1 MDYQNSME
9 IILHA
14 GNAKALILEAIE
26 QPEKGNFE
34 QANKMVEDANQEVL
48 AAHEQH
54 QSLLVQLANGEMVE
68 VDLMMVH
75 AEDHLNSANE
85 EILLARHLI
94 KVYKK
99 LEEK

>member
-1 MDYQNSME
+1 MDYQNSFE

-14 GNAKALILEAIE
+14 GNAKALVLQSMEAAE
-26 QPEKGNFE
+26 HGDFEK
-34 QANKMVEDANQEVL
+34 ARALVDDANQEVL
-48 AAHEQH
+48 EAHEQH
-54 QSLLVQLANGEMVE
+54 KSLLVQLANGEKVE

-85 EILLARHLI
+85 EILLAKHLI
-94 KVYKK
+94 KLYQK

>member
-1 MDYQNSME
+1 MDYQNSFK

-14 GNAKALILEAIE
+14 GNAKSLVLQSIQSAEE
-26 QPEKGNFE
+26 NDFE
-34 QANKMVEDANQEVL
+34 QAKKLIEEANQEML

-54 QSLLVQLANGEMVE
+54 KSLLVQLANGERVD

-85 EILLARHLI
+85 EILLAQHLI
-94 KVYKK
+94 KIYKR